1 MNEKKNLFAKIN
13 FNANDSHKKQKRKE
27 KKSINSTCNNRGE

>member
-1 MNEKKNLFAKIN
+1 MEKNLFAKIN
-13 FNANDSHKKQKRKE
+13 FNANDSRKKQKRKE